1 MSNASAPDPRTV
13 QRLQSLLQRD
23 LMLGPGVTI
32 DPDQPLFGGD
42 LELDS
47 LDALLLVTSVEKE
60 FGIKIPDAS
69 IGKQIFA
76 SVNILALWVDGQ
88 KR

>member
-1 MSNASAPDPRTV
+1 MNNAQTPNPQTV
-13 QRLQSLLQRD
+13 QRLQRLLQRD
-23 LMLGPGVTI
+23 LMLGADATI

-76 SVNILALWVDGQ
+76 SVNVLALWVDGQ
-88 KR
+88 TR